1 MRVIRHDH
9 EKVISRDHPYIAY
22 FFADTHF
29 GNHGLRKKLL
39 ASHIEM
45 VRREGAD
52 WFHLGDWCEYIT
64 PNDKRYTATNPA
76 PDVETQ
82 KQMAIDFFDP
92 IKEQGVALLA
102 GNHENSIARFYG
114 DPMTP
119 ISNTLGVPYL
129 GYSGFVHLK
138 LRSSKTQQKGYTI
151 FLHHGHGGGMLY
163 GGKLNNL
170 HRLSHKF
177 EADIYGVGHVH
188 TWSNPIDEVIG
199 IKTSGLRR
207 PKFLKKRRQYFSC
220 PSYFDP
226 YVQDNG
232 SNYAQRAALYPQPCG
247 CVRMI
252 ISFGGMERG
261 QWSVKLEAV
270 LE

>member
-1 MRVIRHDH
+1 MRVIKHQPQ
-9 EKVISRDHPYIAY
+9 EIISAERPYIAY

-29 GNHGLRKKLL
+29 GNHGFRDGLLKK
-39 ASHIEM
+39 HIQM
-45 VRREGAD
+45 CKDHNAG

-64 PNDKRYTATNPA
+64 PNDKRYTAAEPA
-76 PDVETQ
+76 PNVEEQ
-82 KQMAIDFFDP
+82 KQMAKDYFEP
-92 IKEQGVALLA
+92 IKEQGIAVLS

-114 DPMTP
+114 DPMTD
-119 ISNTLGVPYL
+119 IANTLGVPYL
-129 GYSGFVHLK
+129 GYSGFVHLMLK
-138 LRSSKTQQKGYTI
+138 TSSTQQKAFTI

-177 EADIYGVGHVH
+177 EADVYGIGHVH

-199 IKTSGLRR
+199 IKTSGLRH

-247 CVRMI
+247 CVRMT
-252 ISFGGMERG
+252 ISFSDNA
-261 QWSVKLEAV
+261 QWNVKLEPV